1 MKPVFKY
8 ILISVSATL
17 VVSYIV
23 FSLWYF
29 TRKHKEVVCTSFE
42 IVLTDYDK
50 MQLISQKDI
59 AVMLDQNDLNP
70 IGRSMKDICTESIEK
85 QILENK
91 MIKTAECF
99 KSPTGTIHVS
109 ISQRC
114 PKFRVVGFESYYI
127 DTDRK
132 PMPVSLNYAAYVP
145 VVSGK
150 ITKSVA
156 MTKMFDFVSFI
167 VDNPFWSAQI
177 EQINVRDDLKIEL
190 VPRVGDATILLGKL
204 DDYETKLNK
213 LYKLYEKGFNLIG
226 WNRYKYID
234 LQYKDQVVCS
244 KSDVKLTK
252 PVKLVADTLLK
263 SVTDTVLKKESFIAK
278 KI

>member
-8 ILISVSATL
+8 ILISISAIL
-17 VVSYIV
+17 VILYLV

-29 TRKHKEVVCTSFE
+29 SRKNKELVCTSFE
-42 IVLTDYDK
+42 IVLTDFDK
-50 MQLISQKDI
+50 IQLISQQDI
-59 AVMLDQNDLNP
+59 AVILDQNSLNP
-70 IGRSMKDICTESIEK
+70 IGRSMNDICSEDIEV
-85 QILENK
+85 QILKNK

-99 KSPTGTIHVS
+99 KSPSGTVHVS

-150 ITKSVA
+150 ITKSLA
-156 MTKMFDFVSFI
+156 MGQIFDFVTYI
-167 VDNPFWSAQI
+167 EENPFWNAQI
-177 EQINVRDDLKIEL
+177 EQIFVRDDLKIEL
-190 VPRVGDATILLGKL
+190 VPRVGDATILLGNL
-204 DDYETKLNK
+204 DNFEMRLNK
-213 LYKLYEKGFNLIG
+213 LHKLYINGFNVIG

-244 KSDVKLTK
+244 KMDVKLTK
-252 PVKLVADTLLK
+252 PIRIVVDTILK
-263 SVTDTVLKKESFIAK
+263 TDSIIAK